1 MKVANNNLLE
11 DLNSKQKEAV
21 EYFDSPL
28 RIVAGAG
35 SGKTKVLTR
44 KIAYLVNELG
54 IAPKEILAVTFT
66 NKACNEMA
74 IRIRQYCGNLT
85 NELTI
90 KTFHSLCALILREE
104 SRKIGL
110 RSDFQILDEVDKK
123 AILTEIYE
131 KLDIQTNLI
140 SLSNMMNY
148 ISWAKNH
155 HYSKSELKEA
165 LNSDEIIPKVYSLY
179 NKKLRENKCLDFDD
193 LILKVNDLFEAYPEV
208 VQKWANKFKYIL
220 VDEFQDTSDLQY
232 KIIKYLYNPEDAHI
246 TIVGDPDQTIYEW
259 RGAEVDLI
267 LDFDQDFKDTKTI
280 VLDINYRSTKKILR
294 AANKL
299 IKNNKFRF
307 NKDLQTEN
315 PEGDD
320 IEFFHA
326 FSNEAEARWVVQK
339 INELKKQKIQLKN
352 IAILYRS
359 NYYSRAFEEALIN
372 ENINHKI
379 FNGTKFFQRA
389 EIKDS
394 LAYLRVLYDGS
405 DIAFERI
412 INIPARG
419 IGKSTLAKLKQFAQ
433 EKEMGLFECVLKHY
447 KELPI
452 KQSLIVKSIFP
463 LLKDIL
469 TFRKAL
475 EKNKFSL
482 VLLKFLEKIKYFEAI
497 EQNVNMRGQATDNV
511 RELIKSMETWEQ
523 KNPNKSLKDYLDMV
537 SLMSAGDEYDDFSNY
552 VSLMTVHSAKGL
564 EFDNVFVVG
573 MTEQIFP
580 SYKGLNRDNSKDW
593 MEEERRLAYVAIT
606 RAKKKLFIT
615 DSRGNLIGTDIPKET
630 SRFVEEMGIDLDD
643 VILAQSQTA
652 SVQDYDDE
660 EINNNIIPGDII
672 SHTTF
677 GEGQV
682 LEVLGDTIVVEF
694 VKDKKVK
701 SLRKNHPA
709 IKVIV
714 SV

>member
-1 MKVANNNLLE
+1 
-11 DLNSKQKEAV
+11 
-21 EYFDSPL
+21 
-28 RIVAGAG
+28 
-35 SGKTKVLTR
+35 
-44 KIAYLVNELG
+44 
-54 IAPKEILAVTFT
+54 
-66 NKACNEMA
+66 
-74 IRIRQYCGNLT
+74 
-85 NELTI
+85 
-90 KTFHSLCALILREE
+90 
-104 SRKIGL
+104 
-110 RSDFQILDEVDKK
+110 
-123 AILTEIYE
+123 
-131 KLDIQTNLI
+131 
-140 SLSNMMNY
+140 
-148 ISWAKNH
+148 
-155 HYSKSELKEA
+155 
-165 LNSDEIIPKVYSLY
+165 
-179 NKKLRENKCLDFDD
+179 
-193 LILKVNDLFEAYPEV
+193 
-208 VQKWANKFKYIL
+208 
-220 VDEFQDTSDLQY
+220 
-232 KIIKYLYNPEDAHI
+232 
-246 TIVGDPDQTIYEW
+246 
-259 RGAEVDLI
+259 
-267 LDFDQDFKDTKTI
+267 
-280 VLDINYRSTKKILR
+280 
-294 AANKL
+294 
-299 IKNNKFRF
+299 
-307 NKDLQTEN
+307 
-315 PEGDD
+315 
-320 IEFFHA
+320 
-326 FSNEAEARWVVQK
+326 
-339 INELKKQKIQLKN
+339 
-352 IAILYRS
+352 
-359 NYYSRAFEEALIN
+359 
-372 ENINHKI
+372 
-379 FNGTKFFQRA
+379 
-389 EIKDS
+389 
-394 LAYLRVLYDGS
+394 
-405 DIAFERI
+405 
-412 INIPARG
+412 
-419 IGKSTLAKLKQFAQ
+419 
-433 EKEMGLFECVLKHY
+433 
-447 KELPI
+447 
-452 KQSLIVKSIFP
+452 
-463 LLKDIL
+463 
-469 TFRKAL
+469 
-475 EKNKFSL
+475 KNKFSL